1 MLGCQYREA
10 PAPPSPHLLLPP
22 EPDAGQA
29 APQAPSSTG
38 HQPAGRGR
46 TAANHQDNPVVE
58 GFEKGKEGLLSGVAL
73 GLLAGRTSPST

>member
-10 PAPPSPHLLLPP
+10 LGPPGPSPHLLLLP

-29 APQAPSSTG
+29 AAQAPGSTG
-38 HQPAGRGR
+38 NQPAGL
-46 TAANHQDNPVVE
+46 DNPAVE
-58 GFEKGKEGLLSGVAL
+58 GFEIGKEGLLSGVAL